1 MQSNLTI
8 GLAYT
13 FRDKYRKSVDN
24 SIHPLYLPEADLL
37 EIKEKIG
44 MLCEEVMQMKQELK
58 ERRKITDG
66 QNLMIV
72 PQKDALSIDIMF
84 DEFSS
89 FVSEEQG
96 QKIDGIGEWMKNN
109 NASIRIIAFSDNL
122 TDKKRIRSCVNVV
135 RKPSGRY

>member
-1 MQSNLTI
+1 
-8 GLAYT
+8 
-13 FRDKYRKSVDN
+13 
-24 SIHPLYLPEADLL
+24 
-37 EIKEKIG
+37 
-44 MLCEEVMQMKQELK
+44 
-58 ERRKITDG
+58 
-66 QNLMIV
+66 MIV

-122 TDKKRIRSCVNVV
+122 TDKKADQELRKRRSEAIRKILIEKYTSLPNAFRNQTPEAMDMKTKRDVMQ
-135 RKPSGRY
+135 

>member
-1 MQSNLTI
+1 
-8 GLAYT
+8 
-13 FRDKYRKSVDN
+13 
-24 SIHPLYLPEADLL
+24 
-37 EIKEKIG
+37 

-122 TDKKRIRSCVNVV
+122 TDKKADQEL
-135 RKPSGRY
+135 RKTSFGSHPEDIDREISHLSRTHFGIDTGSDGI